1 MAACTRFTWHCL
13 HACWMATCS
22 GCGDTCCTGVGPRH
36 GASWWLVSCGGMEAQ
51 PLSFNMVLTGHACLW
66 PDRCG
71 SNLLLATA
79 CYNHCLGGLSHMVM
93 SNSVLQRWSTS
104 CLGVGFEV
112 EDFQAK
118 ALHNFMLWL
127 AIVMFLVPC
136 SSVEALL
143 WGPKTPRLSYVD
155 VVFLLWGIAPENIPL
170 LPSALLVFCGMHGDV
185 CLPMLWWFC

>member
-1 MAACTRFTWHCL
+1 LWMVACTRFTWHCL

-36 GASWWLVSCGGMEAQ
+36 GGSCGW
-51 PLSFNMVLTGHACLW
+51 CLAGDGSTTLVVQHGV
-66 PDRCG
+66 DRSCMFVTRSVCG
-71 SNLLLATA
+71 SNLLLAA
-79 CYNHCLGGLSHMVM
+79 VCYNHCLGGLSHMAM
-93 SNSVLQRWSTS
+93 SSSVLQRWSTS

-136 SSVEALL
+136 FSVEALL
-143 WGPKTPRLSYVD
+143 
-155 VVFLLWGIAPENIPL
+155 
-170 LPSALLVFCGMHGDV
+170 
-185 CLPMLWWFC
+185 